1 MVRKLAYEGFGFRI
15 RLQFIYYK
23 ALRNKNICV
32 LIKPLTEKKE
42 YRISCEK
49 ISDSEI
55 IGREGYSSCKSNIS
69 IT

>member
-1 MVRKLAYEGFGFRI
+1 MAGKLAYEGFGFRI
-15 RLQFIYYK
+15 RLQFIYCK
-23 ALRNKNICV
+23 ALGNKNICV

-55 IGREGYSSCKSNIS
+55 IG
-69 IT
+69 

>member
-23 ALRNKNICV
+23 ALGNKNICV

-55 IGREGYSSCKSNIS
+55 IGREGYFSCKSNFS
-69 IT
+69 IR